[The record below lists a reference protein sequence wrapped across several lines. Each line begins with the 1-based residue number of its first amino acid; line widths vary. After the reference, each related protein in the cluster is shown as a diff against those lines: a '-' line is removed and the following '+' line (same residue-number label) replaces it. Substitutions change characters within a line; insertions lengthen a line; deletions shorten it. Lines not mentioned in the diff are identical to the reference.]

1 MKAIIIISAL
11 ALLFTPLSAPAL
23 EIDPDLDYSNPLAV
37 SDEVERLIAVGEN
50 SLALGKYSSAREAF
64 ELALTLQGKNFTALV
79 GLGEALVGMES
90 LAQALEIYNSALK
103 IDSSD
108 SSVWQKYA
116 DMVEKI
122 GDAKQKEKAYSSWA
136 KKAKSDS
143 RPRFKL
149 LEIYQAQEDNSKIID
164 IAKELVGLGEY
175 SCELFLTLGKAYLAT
190 GKDDKA
196 LDAFNRAVGEDPG
209 NLEPHLELGR
219 LYLSKGLYQEATAE
233 FKDVLSIDPTSIEA
247 HYRMGVAYVRL
258 GESYEAIYELEKVC
272 SPAVEYKAIEEL
284 GDEYPRAL
292 EELGTLYFHQGRAKD
307 AVDILL
313 KVRDLDGST
322 TQSEL
327 ILGQALKSMNRDS
340 KAIEAFRNSI
350 ALDRKNGSAHLGL
363 GELHL
368 DREEYAEAI
377 NSLEQ
382 AEDTLKDNFQV
393 HHLLAMAYLGNGG
406 ISSAEKHFLKALG
419 LDASRMEPYVELG
432 KIYTLQEK
440 FPKAIQQFNGALNI
454 APSDPEVLFLL
465 AEVYRLSGEP
475 ESAIEYYHK
484 CLFIKEDFPEAHNS
498 LGEVFFTLEDY
509 SEAVVEFE
517 LATRYDPNFALA
529 FFNVGKTDEVMG
541 YYDQAISAYDHA
553 YQIDSSLVKALL
565 GKGRTLYLK
574 GELEGAEQALK
585 DVAKKDT
592 ANYEAYYYLG
602 RIYDELQDFSKSA
615 GEYGKSAELN
625 PDHSDSFLRWGLA
638 LLRDMKD
645 EEAVAPLKQAVKQ
658 LPDSVPAH
666 AYLAVAYE
674 NIGELKK
681 AIGEYKTLAKLEPDN
696 PEHQKDVAYLE
707 RESGNTGGAID
718 ALYKA
723 IELDPDD
730 PMLYL
735 SRGDLY
741 RVKAYDVKKLARY
754 NEELEWL
761 EKAATDYE
769 EFLALAPS
777 NEKAALIA
785 KFLDGYSRYKFL
797 PLEERRR
804 VEVFPLPW

>member
-1 MKAIIIISAL
+1 MRAIIIFSAL
-11 ALLFTPLSAPAL
+11 ALLFAPLSAPAL

-64 ELALTLQGKNFTALV
+64 ELALTLQGKNLTALV
-79 GLGEALVGMES
+79 GLGDALVGIES
-90 LAQALEIYNSALK
+90 LAQALEIYDSALK
-103 IDSSD
+103 VDSSD
-108 SSVWQKYA
+108 SSVWQRYA
-116 DMVEKI
+116 DIVEKI
-122 GDAKQKEKAYSSWA
+122 GDAKQKEKTYSSWA
-136 KKAKSDS
+136 KNVKSDS

-149 LEIYQAQEDNSKIID
+149 LEIYQAQKDNSKTID

-233 FKDVLSIDPTSIEA
+233 FNDVLSIDPTSIEA

-258 GESYEAIYELEKVC
+258 GEFYEAIYELEKVC

-292 EELGTLYFHQGRAKD
+292 EELGTLYFHEGRAKD

-327 ILGQALKSMNRDS
+327 ILGQALKAMDRDS
-340 KAIEAFRNSI
+340 EAIEAFRNSI

-363 GELHL
+363 GELYL
-368 DREEYAEAI
+368 DREEHSKAV

-382 AEDTLKDNFQV
+382 AADILKDNFQV
-393 HHLLAMAYLGNGG
+393 HHLLAMAYLGNGE

-432 KIYTLQEK
+432 KIYTFQEK
-440 FPKAIQQFNGALNI
+440 YPKAIQQFNGALNI

-465 AEVYRLSGEP
+465 AEVHRLSGEP

-529 FFNVGKTDEVMG
+529 FFNVGKTDEVIG
-541 YYDQAISAYDHA
+541 YYDRAISAYDHA
-553 YQIDSSLVKALL
+553 YQIDISLLKALL

-592 ANYEAYYYLG
+592 ANYEAHYYLG
-602 RIYDELQDFSKSA
+602 RIYDDLQDFSKSA
-615 GEYGKSAELN
+615 EEYGKSTVLN

-718 ALYKA
+718 ALDKA
-723 IELDPDD
+723 IELDPND

-769 EFLALAPS
+769 EFLALTPS
-777 NEKAALIA
+777 HEKAALIA